1 MSLTEHEKPII
12 PPLLFCFAIAALLLW
27 LMFK

>member
-1 MSLTEHEKPII
+1 MSLTEHEKPIL
-12 PPLLFCFAIAALLLW
+12 PPLLFCCAIAGILLW